1 MMLSELVCQY
11 ILTHDLMES
20 SADQIHRITGVFRS
34 FCKGDIPVTEFTA
47 DSVSRFLLAK
57 QEAGRSSHYRKS
69 LRNCLI
75 ALLRFSGN
83 SDRVRQV
90 KLDELEPT
98 SWTPAEVERLIESAG
113 RMHRTSRRLHWKRLI
128 AVAYYSGLTQCDL
141 CRIKRSDIDERGIL
155 RFRRSKTG
163 KRVTV
168 AIPLELLD
176 GLPDGVLFH
185 CQSKEAFRA
194 TFSRIVKDAG
204 LVGSFKKL
212 RKTTGTEVEKLHP
225 GRGHEVL
232 ANTRKVFENHY
243 WDRRDAA
250 ENPIGPVHLV
260 RTDNACDLLPDITRA
275 G

>member
-1 MMLSELVCQY
+1 MYNLSNLVCDY
-11 ILTHDLMES
+11 ILAHDLRES

-34 FCKGDIPVTEFTA
+34 FCGEDIPVTSFTGELI
-47 DSVSRFLLAK
+47 SRFLLAK

-75 ALLRFSGN
+75 ALLRFSGKT
-83 SDRVRQV
+83 DRVRVV

-98 SWTPAEVERLIESAG
+98 SWTPEEVERLIESAG
-113 RMHRTSRRLHWKRLI
+113 RMYRTSRRLHWQRLI

-141 CRIKRSDIDERGIL
+141 CRIRRQDIDARGIL

-163 KRVTV
+163 KRVV
-168 AIPLELLD
+168 AAIPLDLLD
-176 GLPDGVLFH
+176 GLPTEPGAILFPA
-185 CQSKEAFRA
+185 QSKEAFRA
-194 TFSRIVKDAG
+194 TFARIVKGAR

-225 GRGHEVL
+225 GRGHEAL
-232 ANTRKVFENHY
+232 ANTRKVFEAHY

-250 ENPIGPVHLV
+250 ANPIGP
-260 RTDNACDLLPDITRA
+260 AALPQIPVAPASAAR
-275 G
+275 

>member
-1 MMLSELVCQY
+1 MTLSNLVCDY
-11 ILTHDLMES
+11 ILAHDLRES
-20 SADQIHRITGVFRS
+20 SADQIHRIAGVFRS
-34 FCKGDIPVTEFTA
+34 FCGGDIPVESFTGELI
-47 DSVSRFLLAK
+47 SKFLLAK

-75 ALLRFSGN
+75 ALLRFAGKT
-83 SDRVRQV
+83 DRVRAV
-90 KLDELEPT
+90 KLDELEPQ

-113 RMHRTSRRLHWKRLI
+113 RMYRTSRRLHWQRLI

-141 CRIKRSDIDERGIL
+141 CRIRRQDIDERGIL

-176 GLPDGVLFH
+176 GLPASGVLFPML
-185 CQSKEAFRA
+185 STEAFRA
-194 TFSRIVKDAG
+194 TFARIVKAAG
-204 LVGSFKKL
+204 LVGTFKKL

-232 ANTRKVFENHY
+232 ANTRKVFEAHY

-250 ENPIGPVHLV
+250 ENPIGPV
-260 RTDNACDLLPDITRA
+260 LLAAMPETS
-275 G
+275 GGG